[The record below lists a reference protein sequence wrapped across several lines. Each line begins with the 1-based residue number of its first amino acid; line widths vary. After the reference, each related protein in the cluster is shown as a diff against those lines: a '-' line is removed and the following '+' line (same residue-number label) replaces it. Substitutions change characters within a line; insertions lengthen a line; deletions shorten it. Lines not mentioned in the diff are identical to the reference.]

1 MVVGQAVGSS
11 VAVAGVPLQ
20 LVDSFLIDY
29 HVGHALVLGFVL
41 TVLATIPLKSLKTT
55 AGVVV
60 TFGLVF
66 ALTPG
71 SLMGTA
77 ATPLRLAGV
86 GFVVIG
92 PMLFVYANR

>member
-1 MVVGQAVGSS
+1 MVVGLALGST
-11 VAVAGVPLQ
+11 VAATGGPLQ

-41 TVLATIPLKSLKTT
+41 AVLATLPLKSLKTT

-71 SLMGTA
+71 SLMGEA
-77 ATPLRLAGV
+77 ATSLRLAGV

-92 PMLFVYANR
+92 PMLFVYAQR